1 MSEIMRSVIK
11 YVSEVVGGLSCA
23 RRRRA
28 QLPLSVSLVVDDVTQ
43 RQNRPAPSCVGTM
56 RDISATGLS
65 FTLPSGCLG
74 SRHLFHETLRISI
87 ELPEGEVS
95 LRAMPT
101 RYDSFGIGGY
111 DAACEI
117 GARIIEMDADSRDRL
132 HRYLHPKGK
141 PARPDGNSSKAQSRA
156 SAYGV

>member
-11 YVSEVVGGLSCA
+11 YLSEVVGGLSCA

-28 QLPLSVSLVVDDVTQ
+28 QLPLSVSLVAADLAH
-43 RQNRPAPSCVGTM
+43 RPHRPAPTCVGTM
-56 RDISATGLS
+56 RDISTTGLS

-95 LRAMPT
+95 LRALPT

-117 GARIIEMDADSRDRL
+117 GARIVEMDADSRARL
-132 HRYLHPKGK
+132 HQYLHSKRKPVGAEGNPGK
-141 PARPDGNSSKAQSRA
+141 TGNRA